1 MRKQIETNKTY
12 HSDPSI
18 SASGLKTIYKKSV
31 FHHLNR
37 QFKKS
42 PSTIFGSAVHS
53 YVLEGETQFFK
64 EFAVWDKPKGNSK
77 AIREEKAAKLM
88 AIGSRDIITN
98 QQFENIQQINKNIL
112 EDDRIAPYVV
122 GEVEVSHYSEID
134 GIPIKC
140 RPDCMNQQQGWIS
153 DIKTCG
159 DNSPTKFR
167 WDILGW
173 AYHLQAVCY
182 SKIMGLP
189 VENFRFIAVEN
200 VYPFSAELYS
210 LSSEMIEKGEAA
222 FEKALND
229 WRFYLETGIQLKHN
243 TDKTSEDGSIII

>member
-1 MRKQIETNKTY
+1 MKKQIESNSTY
-12 HSDPSI
+12 HSDSSI
-18 SASGLKTIYKKSV
+18 SASGLKTIFKKSV
-31 FHHLNR
+31 YHHINR
-37 QFKKS
+37 SFKKT
-42 PSTIFGSAVHS
+42 PSTVFGSAVHS

-77 AIREEKAAKLM
+77 AIREEKEAKLKS
-88 AIGSRDIITN
+88 IGTRDVITSL
-98 QQFENIQQINKNIL
+98 QFQNIKKINKNII
-112 EDDRIAPYVV
+112 EDDRIAPYIV

-140 RPDCMNQQQGWIS
+140 RPDCMNQQEGWIS
-153 DIKTCG
+153 DIKTCK
-159 DNSPTKFR
+159 DNSPEKFR
-167 WDILGW
+167 WDIKGW

-200 VYPFSAELYS
+200 TYPFSAELYS
-210 LSSEMIEKGEAA
+210 LSPQMIEQGEMA

-229 WRFYLETGIQLKHN
+229 WRFYLNTGIITKHN
-243 TDKTSEDGSIII
+243 TQNTSEDGSLII

>member
-1 MRKQIETNKTY
+1 MRKQIESNSKY

-18 SASGLKTIYKKSV
+18 SASGLKTIFLKSV
-31 FHHLNR
+31 FHHINR
-37 QFKKS
+37 KFKS
-42 PSTIFGSAVHS
+42 TPSTIFGSAVHS
-53 YVLEGETQFFK
+53 YVLEGETQFYK

-77 AIREEKAAKLM
+77 AIREEKEAKLM
-88 AIGSRDIITN
+88 AIGSRDIITS
-98 QQFENIQQINKNIL
+98 QQFENIKQINKNII

-140 RPDCMNQQQGWIS
+140 RPDCMNQQEGWIS

-159 DNSPTKFR
+159 NNSPNKFR

-210 LSSEMIEKGEAA
+210 LSDEMIEKGELA

-229 WRFYLETGIQLKHN
+229 WRFYLETGIKLKHN
-243 TDKTSEDGSIII
+243 SDKTSEDGSIII